1 MSAQPEEKQKFNAKT
16 LREAVRDL
24 QFIGKQIARFE
35 KLSFKQLTSH
45 MRSCKADMWCELE
58 RPGKGNPI
66 VCGAAAWARFTHL
79 VDLICSECPE
89 LARRVGR
96 PALHKAVKKGYVSL
110 VIDFGKPINN
120 SIAKEL
126 LEFACGE
133 AEKSMRDSEHSIPC
147 DLFAAGSVERF
158 QVGPVEFLRR
168 PLFFRQRKIAL
179 KSGIEMS
186 VREGLI
192 KRDEWV
198 AKGFSPD
205 QMKSEGE
212 FRAHGRAMYAQAIKI
227 YRGYRWV
234 ACVKIHHHVD
244 DVAEQLALR
253 VVNLA
258 IHVLR
263 VVIGAGVASGLGLAW
278 SPTRPHRDA
287 NLWFDSSGCMR
298 VKIST
303 RVKGVVALMD
313 WDEVLG
319 PPFLPYLT
327 SFGSSLFA
335 LAEGRDVSHI
345 QQRLIDSLTWFGD
358 AATDL
363 ESAAKI
369 VKYVSAIER
378 VIIAGRQ
385 EGTRVTFMK
394 RLQALYEGFQCDGSS
409 NIGDRASRLYV
420 ARSAILHGEMSHRDG
435 SLKGMVEEAEDIARL
450 CLHCISYLYPM
461 LLCCYGDISSELL
474 EKLLSKVQVDGVEWL
489 VSEHEKKLLEIC

>member
-1 MSAQPEEKQKFNAKT
+1 MFVQSEETQEFDAKT

-35 KLSFKQLTSH
+35 KLNFKQLTSH

-58 RPGKGNPI
+58 HPNRSPI
-66 VCGAAAWARFTHL
+66 VCGAAAWARFAHL
-79 VDLICSECPE
+79 VDLICSECPQ

-96 PALHKAVKKGYVSL
+96 PALHKAIKIGYVSL
-110 VIDFGKPINN
+110 VLDLGKPINN
-120 SIAKEL
+120 LLAKEL

-133 AEKSMRDSEHSIPC
+133 AGKSMRDSEHSIPC
-147 DLFAAGSVERF
+147 DLFAAGVVEKF
-158 QVGPVEFLRR
+158 QVGPVEFMRR
-168 PLFFRQRKIAL
+168 QLFFRERKTSL
-179 KSGIEMS
+179 KSGLDAS

-192 KRDEWV
+192 KRDEWI
-198 AKGFSPD
+198 AKGYSSD
-205 QMKSEGE
+205 QMKGEAE
-212 FRAHGRAMYAQAIKI
+212 FRAYGRAMYAQAIRI

-253 VVNLA
+253 IVNLA

-263 VVIGAGVASGLGLAW
+263 LVIGAGVTSGLGVAW
-278 SPTRPHRDA
+278 SPTTPHRDA
-287 NLWFDSSGCMR
+287 NLWFDSNGCMR
-298 VKIST
+298 VNLST

-313 WDEVLG
+313 WEGVLR

-345 QQRLIDSLTWFGD
+345 QQRLIDSVTWFGD
-358 AATDL
+358 ASTDM

-385 EGTRVTFMK
+385 TGTRVTFMK
-394 RLQALYEGFQCDGSS
+394 RLQALYEGFECDGSS
-409 NIGDRASRLYV
+409 NIGDRASRLYA
-420 ARSAILHGEMSHRDG
+420 ARSAILHGEVSHGDA
-435 SLKGMVEEAEDIARL
+435 SLKGVAEEAEDIARL
-450 CLHCISYLYPM
+450 CLHCISHLYPM
-461 LLCCYGDISSELL
+461 LLCCYGDVSSELL
-474 EKLLSKVQVDGVEWL
+474 EKLLIKVQVDGIEWI
-489 VSEHEKKLLEIC
+489 VSEYERKLLEVR